1 MPDPW
6 GYTDPND
13 IWAND
18 NSGRWQQFYEQ
29 WDPSSQFIT
38 GQDNKQY
45 PNPNYQGDSSSG
57 TPDGESPDGPRGIY
71 KGIDIDALPDW
82 LKPHSMHDFI
92 HELKTEYKGTKKA
105 YNVNDEIDKYLAAAN
120 SGYAMSLQQGNN
132 IASETAARAYQSGVP
147 GQVNTGAIAAQFA
160 LPALQGRV
168 DAEAKAAGIKTS
180 AAQSAAQ
187 ARAALAAAISGA
199 RNQYANTL
207 ATFRGQNLDREKF
220 MLGLNEEHNQF
231 QQKLQFDR
239 DQLVSPL
246 GGSSAQRGNVADI
259 IKALT
264 SATALSGQIHIDP
277 ESAEAG
283 SNDQFNEEYRRKIMQ
298 ILLGISGEVPGGL
311 AEAA

>member
-1 MPDPW
+1 MDPW

-18 NSGRWQQFYEQ
+18 NSGNWQSWYEQ
-29 WDPSSQFIT
+29 WNPSSQFIT
-38 GQDNKQY
+38 GQDGKQY
-45 PNPNYQGDSSSG
+45 PNPNFRDDASG
-57 TPDGESPDGPRGIY
+57 GTTDGETPTGPQGIY
-71 KGIDIDALPDW
+71 KGFNIDALPEW

-92 HELKTEYKGTKKA
+92 KELKTEYKGTKKA
-105 YNVNDEIDKYLAAAN
+105 YNVNEEIDKYLNAAN
-120 SGYAMSLQQGNN
+120 AGYAMSLQAGNN
-132 IASETAARAYQSGVP
+132 IASETAARAYQSGIP

-168 DAEAKAAGIKTS
+168 DAEAKAAGIKTT
-180 AAQSAAQ
+180 AAQAAAQ
-187 ARAALAAAISGA
+187 ARAALAQAISGA

-207 ATFRGQNLDREKF
+207 ATFREQNIDREQF
-220 MLGLNEEHNQF
+220 MLGLNEQHNQF

-246 GGSSAQRGNVADI
+246 GGGTEQRGNVADI

-264 SATALSGQIHIDP
+264 SATALSGQIHINP

-283 SNDQFNEEYRRKIMQ
+283 SNDLFNEEYRRRIME
-298 ILLGISGEVPGGL
+298 ILLGVSGNVPGGL
-311 AEAA
+311 AAAA